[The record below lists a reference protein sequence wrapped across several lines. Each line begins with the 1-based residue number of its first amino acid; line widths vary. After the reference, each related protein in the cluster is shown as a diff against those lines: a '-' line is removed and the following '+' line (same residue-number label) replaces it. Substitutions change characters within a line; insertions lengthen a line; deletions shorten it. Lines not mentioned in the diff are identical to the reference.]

1 MNRKK
6 TPISKQS
13 STETKRRP
21 FDSGRDQKGRKQP
34 QYRLNHVTIA
44 FFIIM
49 QKLRVFIPSMTMI
62 NRADLA
68 QSKQDGNT
76 IKQIKRH
83 KVFEIL
89 KARERR
95 PATN

>member
-1 MNRKK
+1 
-6 TPISKQS
+6 
-13 STETKRRP
+13 
-21 FDSGRDQKGRKQP
+21 
-34 QYRLNHVTIA
+34 
-44 FFIIM
+44 M